1 MNIVDLVSSQ
11 LSPEVIGS
19 LGRIIGAD
27 DKQTRAAT
35 GAAVPALL
43 EVFGKMAS
51 SNTGAD
57 ALSKAMGGLDLSTL
71 GNLVGTL
78 GGGQSSS
85 FGSKGGDLLGSLL
98 GGGNLTSIV
107 GLLAKFVGS
116 NPAMLKTLLG
126 YLAPVVLGVVAKQLA
141 GRTDA
146 RGVAQLFSD
155 QASNISGALPKGLQ
169 LGDVMSALSSG
180 VPGGRPAAT
189 TAAPAGGLPGW
200 LIPALVLGALAVG
213 YFLFNK
219 PKEAAKPAPVG
230 GGERAAVV
238 GRVADQAQEMEE
250 RAAEAVTEAPAAIGD
265 LTTIFTTLTETLGG
279 VTDVATAEAALPKL
293 RDLAPALEG
302 VQKAAAE
309 LPEAGKKTIVELVVD
324 KLGGLKTLVETAMA
338 LPGVKE
344 ILEPVVVPMIEAL
357 EKLGS

>member
-51 SNTGAD
+51 SPTGAD

-78 GGGQSSS
+78 AGGQSGS

-126 YLAPVVLGVVAKQLA
+126 YLGPVVLGVVAKQLA

-146 RGVAQLFSD
+146 RGVAQLFAD

-180 VPGGRPAAT
+180 VPGARQAAT
-189 TAAPAGGLPGW
+189 AAAQAGGLPGW
-200 LIPALVLGALAVG
+200 LVPALVLAALAVG

-219 PKEAAKPAPVG
+219 PKNEKPVPVG
-230 GGERAAVV
+230 GGERAAAVD
-238 GRVADQAQEMEE
+238 RAADQVQ
-250 RAAEAVTEAPAAIGD
+250 EAVEQAVETATEVSPAITE
-265 LTTIFTTLTETLGG
+265 LTGIFTTLTETLGG
-279 VTDVATAEAALPKL
+279 VTDAASAEAVLPKL
-293 RDLAPALEG
+293 KELAPALDG
-302 VQKAAAE
+302 VQQAAAA
-309 LPEAGKKTIVELVVD
+309 LPEAGKKSIVALIAD